1 MPKSE
6 KQPLFAHIE
15 AFIIPA
21 GISRGQQH
29 LLSASITDRGGIVLK
44 TPSETMTHIIT
55 ALRSANAIR
64 SALHWARSDGAL
76 KRCKVVSHL
85 FVAKSIVTGRCMLDE
100 GVIKMEEE
108 KESDMGVN
116 GPKMA
121 LDSGVGGLPK
131 SAVIDLDL
139 SDADTEPLS
148 EPECVS
154 SQIPSS
160 PTLVHASSIQL
171 PSSPL
176 QLPTSP
182 IQLPSSPILGSE
194 SQFEEVPNSDPEDS
208 QPPDKIYIPEALLK
222 YIKGEHLTSTTSQ
235 PTQPNKL
242 IIDEFNLLVSRAEAE
257 GNQWRIRAYKRAVK
271 LISAL
276 DFKIE
281 SAADVNHVPGIG
293 KSMREKID
301 EIITTGQA
309 RKAHTVPEKFQPIDV
324 FKKIYGVGPKV
335 AEKFYAKGFRTLDD
349 VRTKATLTR
358 DQQLG
363 LKYYE
368 DFLQRIPRAECDAIS
383 NLVVEVVKKLDPK
396 ITCFMGGS
404 YLRGSKS
411 CGDADF
417 IISHSDG
424 NWYPDLLDQIVTE
437 LKARHFIIDSLSS
450 THFGDPANSTTKVKP
465 AGETTFRGVC
475 KLPGGPGIAR
485 RLDLLV
491 VPYNELGAATIYFTG
506 NDYFNRCVR
515 LYARKKGYSLS
526 QHGLTT
532 REGGHLVASKTEKE
546 IFDVLGIPWRPPN
559 ERNF

>member
-29 LLSASITDRGGIVLK
+29 LLSASITDRGGIVVK
-44 TPSETMTHIIT
+44 APSETMTHIIT
-55 ALRSANAIR
+55 ALRSANSIR
-64 SALHWARSDGAL
+64 SALHWVHSDGVL
-76 KRCKVVSHL
+76 KQCKVVSHL

-100 GVIKMEEE
+100 GVIKMDEE
-108 KESDMGVN
+108 KKAHIGVN
-116 GPKMA
+116 KMV

-131 SAVIDLDL
+131 SDVIDLDL

-148 EPECVS
+148 EPDYVS

-160 PTLVHASSIQL
+160 PTLVHASSVQL
-171 PSSPL
+171 PTSPL

-182 IQLPSSPILGSE
+182 IQLPSSPMLGSE
-194 SQFEEVPNSDPEDS
+194 SQFEEVQNSDLEDS
-208 QPPDKIYIPEALLK
+208 QPANKTYIPEPLLK

-235 PTQPNKL
+235 PNEPNKL
-242 IIDEFNLLVSRAEAE
+242 ILDEFNLLVSRAEAE

-276 DFKIE
+276 DFKI
-281 SAADVNHVPGIG
+281 SSSADVTHVPGIG

-301 EIITTGQA
+301 EIIKTGQA

-349 VRTKATLTR
+349 VRTNATLTR

-363 LKYYE
+363 LKYYD
-368 DFLQRIPRAECDAIS
+368 DFLERIPRAECNAIS
-383 NLVVEVVKKLDPK
+383 DLVVGVVKKIDPM
-396 ITCFMGGS
+396 ITCQMMGS
-404 YLRGSKS
+404 YLRGSES

-417 IISHSDG
+417 IISHPDG
-424 NWYPDLLDQIVTE
+424 NWHPDLLDQIVAE
-437 LKARHFIIDSLSS
+437 LKACHFIIDSLSS
-450 THFGDPANSTTKVKP
+450 THFGDPASTTKVKP

-475 KLPGGPGIAR
+475 KLPGGSGIAR

-532 REGGHLVASKTEKE
+532 REDGQLVASKTEKE